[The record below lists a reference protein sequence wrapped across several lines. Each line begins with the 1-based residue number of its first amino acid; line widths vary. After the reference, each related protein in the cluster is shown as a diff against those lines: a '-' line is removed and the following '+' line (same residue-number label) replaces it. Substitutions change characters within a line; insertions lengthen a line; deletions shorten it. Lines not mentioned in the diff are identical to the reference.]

1 MDADPNF
8 RLKAFAVLACV
19 LGVFFVAFVAQRIWY
34 WLKSRRRED
43 VDTSRLAPVIDFG
56 LLAMGGLVIWVSI
69 EALLLAIVTSDLPV
83 QPEARRK
90 IAEVEVGR
98 LDPDSGQLNLLFYPV
113 DRAGRRMAEQRQPVL
128 TSGDEFEL
136 SMEVLQ
142 WRSAWAWLGEGGFFQ
157 FISLGG
163 NDSRGVLNP
172 DVTAL
177 DARTL
182 GRSFGALIFLRPPAP
197 VRILQPCEEGEIYN
211 IYLDPRTSQLDVEA
225 GTDA

>member
-83 QPEARRK
+83 QPDTRRK

-98 LDPDSGQLNLLFYPV
+98 L
-113 DRAGRRMAEQRQPVL
+113 
-128 TSGDEFEL
+128 
-136 SMEVLQ
+136 
-142 WRSAWAWLGEGGFFQ
+142 
-157 FISLGG
+157 
-163 NDSRGVLNP
+163 
-172 DVTAL
+172 
-177 DARTL
+177 
-182 GRSFGALIFLRPPAP
+182 
-197 VRILQPCEEGEIYN
+197 
-211 IYLDPRTSQLDVEA
+211 
-225 GTDA
+225 